1 MLGTL
6 IVPRILSSAGYVR
19 VFLSFTG
26 VLAIVVLILGLYQS
40 LFSWL
45 CLRFITGL
53 SVVGIVLAAESWL
66 NASTEPGNRGKTL
79 SVYAVT
85 TLFGMALGQMI
96 VGFID
101 FEQLFQVCAI
111 LLLMS
116 LIPIGLFCNGEPEHP
131 KFYPPSF
138 KDVFVLPR
146 FVTVAIVLH
155 AIMSGSIWSVAP
167 LFGDERGLNSWEIGL
182 MMNAIVLGGAVGQFP
197 IGWLSDKYDK
207 RSILLSV
214 VTLCIV
220 VVSLIFLTDDK
231 MLFLALCFAFGA
243 VSLPIYVLC
252 VSLANEDSSISRVK
266 VASIILM
273 LNGGGSI
280 LGPLLVAFIASYFLN
295 ALLIVSGLSMLLL
308 LGASVIFKR
317 PQVEAL
323 IIELPTSSFEPVLKQ
338 TELAA

>member
-1 MLGTL
+1 
-6 IVPRILSSAGYVR
+6 
-19 VFLSFTG
+19 
-26 VLAIVVLILGLYQS
+26 
-40 LFSWL
+40 
-45 CLRFITGL
+45 
-53 SVVGIVLAAESWL
+53 
-66 NASTEPGNRGKTL
+66 
-79 SVYAVT
+79 
-85 TLFGMALGQMI
+85 
-96 VGFID
+96 
-101 FEQLFQVCAI
+101 
-111 LLLMS
+111 
-116 LIPIGLFCNGEPEHP
+116 
-131 KFYPPSF
+131 
-138 KDVFVLPR
+138 
-146 FVTVAIVLH
+146 
-155 AIMSGSIWSVAP
+155 
-167 LFGDERGLNSWEIGL
+167 
-182 MMNAIVLGGAVGQFP
+182 NAIVLGGAVGQFP